1 MVADMGSGPAQTQ
14 AGYAHAQIRKA
25 IINGEFTS
33 GDRLLQAEL
42 AKQLNISVTPVREAL
57 SRLKEEGLIESVPH
71 RGTTVAKLNIEQA
84 EEIYAMRKLLEPILI
99 RRNIDSIPDEDLA
112 RAARLI
118 NKMKATDDLL
128 KFTAINEDFHRI
140 TMGYDNSWTSRVV
153 QQLAGIASPLR
164 IFLSPPVPG
173 TDRGVPPCPRGN
185 SQRRGRSG
193 CRTLPR
199 TRGRTPRIHPCHSPQ
214 TRRSGVV
221 SRRTRRGGCELS
233 F

>member
-33 GDRLLQAEL
+33 GDRLLQTER
-42 AKQLNISVTPVREAL
+42 AKQLNISVAPVREAL

-118 NKMKATDDLL
+118 DKMKATDDLL
-128 KFTAINEDFHRI
+128 KFTAINEDFHGI

-153 QQLAGIASPLR
+153 QQLAGIASPYVSFSLR
-164 IFLSPPVPG
+164 LYPEQIEESHRAHEAILSAAA
-173 TDRGVPPCPRGN
+173 DRDVERFIELEVAHLE
-185 SQRRGRSG
+185 S
-193 CRTLPR
+193 TLVILR
-199 TRGRTPRIHPCHSPQ
+199 KLGDR
-214 TRRSGVV
+214 V
-221 SRRTRRGGCELS
+221 
-233 F
+233 

>member
-84 EEIYAMRKLLEPILI
+84 EETYAMRKLLEPILI
-99 RRNIDSIPDEDLA
+99 RRNIDSIPDEELA

-118 NKMKATDDLL
+118 DKMKATDDLL
-128 KFTAINEDFHRI
+128 KFTAINEDFHGI

-153 QQLAGIASPLR
+153 QQLA
-164 IFLSPPVPG
+164 
-173 TDRGVPPCPRGN
+173 
-185 SQRRGRSG
+185 
-193 CRTLPR
+193 
-199 TRGRTPRIHPCHSPQ
+199 
-214 TRRSGVV
+214 
-221 SRRTRRGGCELS
+221 
-233 F
+233 